1 MVPRVTRIGCTP
13 RKATIAPVISPTTND
28 VTNPA
33 ASASAITPA
42 MACGGLAGPIIL
54 VMMAAITRAERLAL
68 AMIARF
74 SPPLINGIIMA
85 RARMPSSGIWKAMA
99 RGVSSERKREGANAL
114 KKITDRAI
122 TALSIV
128 TVGSRLIQ
136 AMKEVRRADVELA
149 VAALVGMTNALFLLI
164 LGGVSRGAHANENHK
179 SGNEPE

>member
-28 VTNPA
+28 VTKPA

-54 VMMAAITRAERLAL
+54 VMMAAMTRAERLAV

-74 SPPLINGIIMA
+74 SPPLISGIIMA

-114 KKITDRAI
+114 KKITARAI
-122 TALSIV
+122 SAPSIV
-128 TVGSRLIQ
+128 AVGSRPNQ
-136 AMKEVRRADVELA
+136 PMKEGREAGVEGA
-149 VAALVGMTNALFLLI
+149 VAALVGMTNALFLLV
-164 LGGVSRGAHANENHK
+164 LGGVSRGAHAHENDQA
-179 SGNEPE
+179 GDEPE

>member
-42 MACGGLAGPIIL
+42 MACGGLSGPIIL
-54 VMMAAITRAERLAL
+54 VMMAAITRAERLAV

-99 RGVSSERKREGANAL
+99 RGVSTERKRKGAN
-114 KKITDRAI
+114 
-122 TALSIV
+122 
-128 TVGSRLIQ
+128 G
-136 AMKEVRRADVELA
+136 
-149 VAALVGMTNALFLLI
+149 
-164 LGGVSRGAHANENHK
+164 
-179 SGNEPE
+179 